1 MFLIKKILSNLL
13 LPPGLFILALLTIAF
28 LERRKKATYYIS
40 IMSAILLY
48 FLSIEP
54 IKDALLTPL
63 ENKYPVPKRFSAD
76 VIVVLGGGSY
86 GSGVLKEDSM
96 KRLLTGTLLHKE
108 TGLPIILSG
117 GANLLPDADIM
128 KSFLLSL
135 GVDRKSIITEVESRD
150 TKENSLFVKKICEE
164 RGYRRIVLVTSAYH
178 MPRAVLSFKK
188 EGMDVI
194 PYPTD
199 FKRDIRYNL
208 FSFLP
213 KMGVLDDSIKA
224 LREYLGTLVYE
235 YAD

>member
-1 MFLIKKILSNLL
+1 MFLIKKLLSNLI
-13 LPPGLFILALLTIAF
+13 LPPGLFILVFLTVALL
-28 LERRKKATYYIS
+28 ERKRRATYYICV
-40 IMSAILLY
+40 ISAILLY
-48 FLSIEP
+48 LLSIEP
-54 IKDALLTPL
+54 VKDALLTPL
-63 ENKYPVPKRFSAD
+63 EKKYPVPKKFSAD

-86 GSGVLKEDSM
+86 SSGVLKEDSM
-96 KRLLTGTLLHKE
+96 KRLLTGTLLHRE

-117 GANLLPDADIM
+117 GASLLPDAEIM
-128 KSFLLSL
+128 KSFLLDL

-150 TKENSLFVKKICEE
+150 TKENAMFVKRICKD

-178 MPRAVLSFKK
+178 MPRAVLSFEK

-199 FKRDIRYNL
+199 FKRDMRYNL

-235 YAD
+235 YTE

>member
-1 MFLIKKILSNLL
+1 MFLIKKLLSNLI
-13 LPPGLFILALLTIAF
+13 LPPGLFILAFLTVAL
-28 LERRKKATYYIS
+28 LERRRGVTYYICV
-40 IMSAILLY
+40 ISAILLY
-48 FLSIEP
+48 LLSIEP
-54 IKDALLTPL
+54 VKDALLTPL
-63 ENKYPVPKRFSAD
+63 ENKYPVPKKFSAD
-76 VIVVLGGGSY
+76 VIVVLSGGSY
-86 GSGVLKEDSM
+86 NSGVLKEDSM
-96 KRLLTGTLLHKE
+96 KRLLAGALLHRE

-117 GANLLPDADIM
+117 GASFLPDAEIM

-150 TKENSLFVKKICEE
+150 TRENAMFVKRICKD

-178 MPRAVLSFKK
+178 MPRAVLSFER

-199 FKRDIRYNL
+199 FKRDMRYNL

-213 KMGVLDDSIKA
+213 KMGVLDDSVKA

-235 YAD
+235 YSQ